1 MGGVALA
8 ARVPDTDAGRRDMG
22 GAGAGGRGAGLGQ
35 GELAGG
41 PEVDHVREAGDEPG
55 EGGEDQGVQGGD
67 EAGLGGGRDGIRAQ
81 FRCESF
87 DVPGQGRGGI
97 C

>member
-1 MGGVALA
+1 
-8 ARVPDTDAGRRDMG
+8 MG
-22 GAGAGGRGAGLGQ
+22 GAGAGAFGAGLGE

-67 EAGLGGGRDGIRAQ
+67 EAGLRGGRLGMRAQ
-81 FRCESF
+81 FRCERF
-87 DVPGQGRGGI
+87 DVPGQGRGRFF
-97 C
+97 